1 MIQQQT
7 TFIAICHLRKIQN
20 SNYLV
25 VHIWSKREIVDEDDA
40 EKRKI
45 ISNVNDSVIILEQNL
60 SRLHSII
67 KSSLKMV
74 KNATY

>member
-1 MIQQQT
+1 M
-7 TFIAICHLRKIQN
+7 
-20 SNYLV
+20 

-45 ISNVNDSVIILEQNL
+45 ISNVNDSVIFLEQNL